1 MTSFEGPL
9 PIWDIVREDTELT
22 LPILRMKRRRMR
34 RPSDGKEGDF
44 FIAEAPLWVN
54 VIAITTDG
62 MVVLV
67 EQYRHGI
74 HEISLEVPGGVADG
88 EGSGLDA
95 AQRELAE
102 ETGYSSGRWTFLG
115 SVTANPAIFNNRC
128 EIYLAEDC
136 VRTQEQDL
144 DPFEEIRVVL
154 KSEMEFLDA
163 VRKGEI
169 HHSLAVAA
177 VGLWALRG

>member
-54 VIAITTDG
+54 VIAITTEG

-102 ETGYSSGRWTFLG
+102 ETGFSSGKWTFLG

-136 VRTQEQDL
+136 IRTQEQDL

-154 KSEMEFLDA
+154 LSEKEFLEA
-163 VRKGEI
+163 IRTGRI

-177 VGLWALRG
+177 VALWTLRG

>member
-1 MTSFEGPL
+1 MTPPDAPL
-9 PIWDIVREDTELT
+9 KLWDIVREDTELT

-54 VIAITTDG
+54 VIAITTEG

-74 HEISLEVPGGVADG
+74 HAISLEVPGGVAGHED
-88 EGSGLDA
+88 SGLLA

-115 SVTANPAIFNNRC
+115 SVSANPAIFNNRC
-128 EIYLAEDC
+128 EVYLAEDC

-154 KSEMEFLDA
+154 KTESEFLDA

-177 VGLWALRG
+177 VGLWRLG

>member
-1 MTSFEGPL
+1 MTSDEPL
-9 PIWDIVREDTELT
+9 KIWDIVREDTELT

-54 VIAITTDG
+54 IIAITSDG

-74 HEISLEVPGGVADG
+74 HDISLEVPGGVAEG
-88 EGSGLDA
+88 HGSGMDA
-95 AQRELAE
+95 AKRELAE
-102 ETGYSSGRWTFLG
+102 ETGYTSGKWTFLG
-115 SVTANPAIFNNRC
+115 SVSANPAIFNNRC
-128 EIYLAEDC
+128 EIYLAEGC
-136 VRTQEQDL
+136 IRTQEQDL

-154 KSEMEFLDA
+154 KSEDEFLDA
-163 VRKGEI
+163 VRNGEI

-177 VGLWALRG
+177 VGLWKIR

>member
-1 MTSFEGPL
+1 MTSFEDPL
-9 PIWDIVREDTELT
+9 SIWDIVREDTELT

-54 VIAITTDG
+54 VIAITTEG

-95 AQRELAE
+95 AQRERDDRA
-102 ETGYSSGRWTFLG
+102 GR
-115 SVTANPAIFNNRC
+115 
-128 EIYLAEDC
+128 
-136 VRTQEQDL
+136 
-144 DPFEEIRVVL
+144 
-154 KSEMEFLDA
+154 
-163 VRKGEI
+163 
-169 HHSLAVAA
+169 VAA
-177 VGLWALRG
+177 FRVCRH